1 MSIYLFIK
9 CMLLVLFIVVE
20 DAHAGPFKGGSKQM
34 VWRAYLVCPLN
45 SSCSFALGQNKS
57 MSDRDL
63 GSCCV
68 VPAGLELAV
77 FPPPPQACWDCSPV
91 PEAHQ
96 LLRCKFPPA
105 P

>member
-1 MSIYLFIK
+1 
-9 CMLLVLFIVVE
+9 MLLVLFIVVE